1 MALALLARTI
11 LSVFEK
17 IYSSLLIK
25 NWTRNHLI
33 AYTYLNGL
41 VFLVDNS
48 WTI

>member
-1 MALALLARTI
+1 MARTI

-25 NWTRNHLI
+25 NCTRNHVI
-33 AYTYLNGL
+33 AYTYWNDL
-41 VFLVDNS
+41 VFLVDSS